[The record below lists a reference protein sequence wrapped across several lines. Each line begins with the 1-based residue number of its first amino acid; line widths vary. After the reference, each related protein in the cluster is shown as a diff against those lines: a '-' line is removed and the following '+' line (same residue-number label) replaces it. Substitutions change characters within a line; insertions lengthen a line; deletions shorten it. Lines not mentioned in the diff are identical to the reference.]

1 MTYASD
7 VLPVWDH
14 ALHLIKDYGYEY
26 RDDPFRLSSGQLS
39 HDYID
44 GKRAIAAGERL
55 RVVSDAMIE
64 HAKQQGMA
72 FTHVG
77 GLTMGADLLA
87 GGIALMADAG
97 WFSVRKEP
105 KGHGLR
111 KWIEGSEL
119 GPDDRVLLVDDVVTT
134 GSSILK
140 AYEKVSEVGA
150 VVIGVIPMV
159 DRGEV
164 AWRAFADLGVPYAP
178 LVTYDH
184 LGIGPVGQG

>member
-105 KGHGLR
+105 KWR
-111 KWIEGSEL
+111 
-119 GPDDRVLLVDDVVTT
+119 TF
-134 GSSILK
+134 
-140 AYEKVSEVGA
+140 AN
-150 VVIGVIPMV
+150 
-159 DRGEV
+159 RG
-164 AWRAFADLGVPYAP
+164 GVPYAP
-178 LVTYDH
+178 LVTYGD
-184 LGIGPVGQG
+184 LGIDPVGQG